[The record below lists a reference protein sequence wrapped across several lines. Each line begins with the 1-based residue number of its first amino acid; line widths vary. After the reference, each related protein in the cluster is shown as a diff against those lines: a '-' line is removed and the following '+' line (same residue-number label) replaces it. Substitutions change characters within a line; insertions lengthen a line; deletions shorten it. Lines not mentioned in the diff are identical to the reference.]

1 MNEQELRRQLRDIVE
16 GAARPVAPAEA
27 MTRATRPSTASR
39 KGSHVTII
47 IRRLSVA
54 AVVAIGLVIFF
65 APLPHVSLFSR
76 LILPGAGTTTTV
88 PGRHPTSSITP
99 TTTPRTGSPCK
110 DQRAL
115 PLHPGSVVPVTELR
129 GVDFLT
135 RTRAVG
141 VTFPLLACSTSG
153 VASYPAW
160 LVVSNDGGQSW
171 RIIGSQIPS
180 WLGPKASSPVF
191 ASLQRG
197 WLDAGG
203 QLAFTDDG
211 GKTWQKVKLG
221 SVPPGFSGVQL
232 VASGRYVAAL
242 VANPSSGVLQVWRLS
257 PTSTQRSLEP
267 ALVEPV
273 RVQDQSLGVVP
284 GTGQLVVYQVY
295 FPGRSA
301 TLTAKIYAIGA
312 NQASWQVIP
321 APKCRLGALDVVV
334 PVGGQTLAAVCG
346 QGLGMMHESKAF
358 YVSIND
364 GLTWQERAQLN
375 AWKAS
380 SSSMPF
386 SDLVGL
392 AASSVSTYYMA
403 TANELGVTHDGGRTW
418 SQVNFGAA
426 GLAEM
431 TTSFVDPQHGWILLP
446 RAALLRTTDGLH
458 WTVLAGGT

>member
-1 MNEQELRRQLRDIVE
+1 VQ
-16 GAARPVAPAEA
+16 
-27 MTRATRPSTASR
+27 AT
-39 KGSHVTII
+39 
-47 IRRLSVA
+47 
-54 AVVAIGLVIFF
+54 
-65 APLPHVSLFSR
+65 
-76 LILPGAGTTTTV
+76 LPGAITSTTTPGNGPTTTTQ
-88 PGRHPTSSITP
+88 
-99 TTTPRTGSPCK
+99 PRTESTCLRHVAFGPGPG
-110 DQRAL
+110 AL
-115 PLHPGSVVPVTELR
+115 VSTTELR
-129 GVDFLT
+129 GVDLLT
-135 RTRAVG
+135 RTEGVG
-141 VTFPLLACSTSG
+141 VTFPMLVCSASG

-171 RIIGSQIPS
+171 RIVGSQLPT
-180 WLGPKASSPVF
+180 WLGPSASTPVF
-191 ASLQRG
+191 ASLQTG

-257 PTSTQRSLEP
+257 PTSTQRSLA

-295 FPGRSA
+295 FSGRSA

-334 PVGGQTLAAVCG
+334 PAGGQTLAAVCG

-392 AASSVSTYYMA
+392 AASSASTYYMA

-418 SQVNFGAA
+418 SQVNFGAAGLA

-458 WTVLAGGT
+458 WTVLVGT